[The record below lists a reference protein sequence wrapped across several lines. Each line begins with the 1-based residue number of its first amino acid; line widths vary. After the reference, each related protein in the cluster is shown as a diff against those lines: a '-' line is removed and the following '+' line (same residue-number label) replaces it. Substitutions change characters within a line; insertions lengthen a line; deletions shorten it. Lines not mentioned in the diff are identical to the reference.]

1 MFEGSRNEE
10 NMYQNMEQRVFI
22 LYCIPEKLTQE
33 VESLTKQTMC
43 LIILRIIFLRGLI
56 ICLCVSIV
64 QFKPAE
70 LMLGWIITAKL
81 MLLQL
86 ATLGTLSTEE
96 CQTSCG
102 EET

>member
-1 MFEGSRNEE
+1 
-10 NMYQNMEQRVFI
+10 
-22 LYCIPEKLTQE
+22 
-33 VESLTKQTMC
+33 MC
-43 LIILRIIFLRGLI
+43 LIILKRFKDNILRGLI
-56 ICLCVSIV
+56 ICLWCVSIV

>member
-1 MFEGSRNEE
+1 
-10 NMYQNMEQRVFI
+10 
-22 LYCIPEKLTQE
+22 
-33 VESLTKQTMC
+33 MC
-43 LIILRIIFLRGLI
+43 LIILKIIFLRGLI

-64 QFKPAE
+64 QFKPGE